1 MLVCVQT
8 HTTYLHTWGSIFVQD
23 VLIPWRGVKPKDAN
37 EHFQWLS
44 RSILLVA
51 VLIFLWCAGKEN
63 TPLLII
69 VMLSWSIL
77 VFKAMPCQDRIATNE
92 RTVEKQAGRF
102 FPLLHRSWL
111 APTRDYV
118 FMFMQLSVQN
128 NAVYCAIFFCWKS
141 IICQDRLGTNA
152 TEDIY
157 PKRNGVSAGIDLDR
171 GRWLAHY
178 RWALLEKGQHKVG
191 VGCDALR

>member
-1 MLVCVQT
+1 
-8 HTTYLHTWGSIFVQD
+8 
-23 VLIPWRGVKPKDAN
+23 
-37 EHFQWLS
+37 
-44 RSILLVA
+44 
-51 VLIFLWCAGKEN
+51 
-63 TPLLII
+63 
-69 VMLSWSIL
+69 
-77 VFKAMPCQDRIATNE
+77 
-92 RTVEKQAGRF
+92 
-102 FPLLHRSWL
+102 
-111 APTRDYV
+111 
-118 FMFMQLSVQN
+118 MFMQLSVQN
-128 NAVYCAIFFCWKS
+128 NAVYCAIFFCWKT